1 MTKHP
6 DWCAIHEEDGPCTC
20 GQEELLDELAL
31 EEEGL
36 DEESAAVA

>member
-20 GQEELLDELAL
+20 GHEEMLDELAR
-31 EEEGL
+31 EEENL
-36 DEESAAVA
+36 DEVSAAIA